1 MTEKEYRKHPGINQ
15 STLGKLAG
23 GPKGVKQK
31 EDEGDKS
38 YFTLG
43 SLVDC
48 KLTDPDS
55 FNEKYYMMVGD
66 KPSDAMVAYAV
77 NYLKTDDH
85 LLAWAAS
92 GLKGDPTIV
101 AKSSKDGKSKWDKE
115 GKPYYDQLK
124 KAIGKQ
130 VISFDE
136 DIQAN
141 QMVAILKSN
150 EFTKKY
156 FLNTYNMYQK
166 AIIFKYHGRECK
178 ALLDIVHI
186 DYVGKTIRPVDLKT
200 TGKSVFAFRR
210 SYLDFKYYIQAAF
223 YTAALQ
229 YALKNDP
236 EFADYADYD
245 VLPFQFVVQETN
257 MYNSPHIFEVDDEDM
272 FVAEY
277 GGLVE
282 GAGYEIKGFQELM
295 DELEYHQESDQWE
308 YKRETYEN
316 SGVVSLKALVK
327 ADDN

>member
-124 KAIGKQ
+124 KASEGLRDVFE
-130 VISFDE
+130 VIDLYTINNNENFKMQPGFRSFQKIE
-136 DIQAN
+136 KEIVLATSNLMPIQ
-141 QMVAILKSN
+141 SN
-150 EFTKKY
+150 YAGRLFMPLYQREGSEGFFIIKK
-156 FLNTYNMYQK
+156 
-166 AIIFKYHGRECK
+166 
-178 ALLDIVHI
+178 
-186 DYVGKTIRPVDLKT
+186 IRPIYSKASLMIRNLKLDNLLSLLPGVNWRT
-200 TGKSVFAFRR
+200 T
-210 SYLDFKYYIQAAF
+210 
-223 YTAALQ
+223 
-229 YALKNDP
+229 
-236 EFADYADYD
+236 
-245 VLPFQFVVQETN
+245 
-257 MYNSPHIFEVDDEDM
+257 
-272 FVAEY
+272 
-277 GGLVE
+277 
-282 GAGYEIKGFQELM
+282 IK
-295 DELEYHQESDQWE
+295 
-308 YKRETYEN
+308 KP
-316 SGVVSLKALVK
+316 
-327 ADDN
+327 